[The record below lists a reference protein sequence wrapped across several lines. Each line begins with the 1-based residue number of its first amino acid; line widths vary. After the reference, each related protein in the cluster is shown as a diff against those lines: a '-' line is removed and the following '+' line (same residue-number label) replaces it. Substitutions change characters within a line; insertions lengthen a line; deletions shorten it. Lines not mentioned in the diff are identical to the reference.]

1 MTNDGRGRTFSM
13 QGLRQHLAAMVLGA
27 IMMAFAALCYA
38 AGPDSPPV
46 VAFDAS
52 HAGPRTV
59 EALTERSILRDY
71 TFAWGNLT
79 HALELNSAGPL
90 NGSFTG
96 SADAWLSETVS
107 DQRRSGVSSRY
118 LDQSH
123 KVEAVFYAPE
133 GDLIELHDTAQYELQ
148 VVDGNNKIYDERVET
163 HYVVLMTPGADRW
176 VVRQLQEVQHF

>member
-1 MTNDGRGRTFSM
+1 MRG
-13 QGLRQHLAAMVLGA
+13 LKQHLMATVPGTIVL
-27 IMMAFAALCYA
+27 AFSILCYA
-38 AGPDSPPV
+38 AGPDSPPT
-46 VAFDAS
+46 VALDTS

-71 TFAWGNLT
+71 TFAWGNLA
-79 HALELNSAGPL
+79 HALELNSAAFL

-96 SADAWLSETVS
+96 SADAWLNDAVS
-107 DQRRSGVSSRY
+107 NQSSSGVSSRY

-133 GDLIELHDTAQYELQ
+133 GDMIELHDTAQYELQ
-148 VVDGNNKIYDERVET
+148 IIDGNNKIYDERIAA